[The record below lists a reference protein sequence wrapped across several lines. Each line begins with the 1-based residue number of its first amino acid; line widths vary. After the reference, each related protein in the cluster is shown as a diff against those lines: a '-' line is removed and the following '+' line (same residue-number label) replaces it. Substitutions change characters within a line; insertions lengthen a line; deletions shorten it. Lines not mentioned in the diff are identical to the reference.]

1 MDLPVSKEFILGRK
15 KYKMS
20 SIIINSFFRALTS
33 IDEFEGIKNLT
44 VKQLTTLLVDR
55 LYPEDGVLTWED
67 DKTLKIKFNGKVP
80 VEEETHAV
88 EVSIPV
94 AEPAVEPEVKEIKVK
109 EVKPKLTKEQK
120 AAEKAEK
127 EAKAAEAKAAKELK
141 AAEAKAAK
149 ETKAAK
155 PKAAKAKASAEP
167 VVAEPVVAEPVV
179 AEPVVAEPVVAEPV
193 AEPKATKPKV
203 AKAKF
208 VGNLE
213 KLNPTQDK
221 LWKKVAAESKVEL
234 TDDHKKRFL
243 AHINELDNTEYNT
256 KKLETWMS
264 EFFTPKE
271 EVKTEE
277 REMYVVEYKGKEYFV
292 DDKEDVY
299 ETVPG
304 TDVEKKVGKVGM
316 AYFKD
321 MQMPE

>member
-1 MDLPVSKEFILGRK
+1 
-15 KYKMS
+15 MS
-20 SIIINSFFRALTS
+20 SIIINSFYRALTS
-33 IDEFEGIKNLT
+33 IDEYEGIKNLT
-44 VKQLTTLLVDR
+44 VKQLTTLLVDQ
-55 LYPEDGVLTWED
+55 LYPEDGVLTWENE
-67 DKTLKIKFNGKVP
+67 KTLKIKFNGKVP
-80 VEEETHAV
+80 VEEETHSV
-88 EVSIPV
+88 EITIPV
-94 AEPAVEPEVKEIKVK
+94 AEPVVAEKAPEPEVKEIKVK

-149 ETKAAK
+149 ELKAAK
-155 PKAAKAKASAEP
+155 PKAPKAKESAEPVIAKP
-167 VVAEPVVAEPVV
+167 VVAEPPAPAEPV
-179 AEPVVAEPVVAEPV
+179 V
-193 AEPKATKPKV
+193 AEPKATKPKAV
-203 AKAKF
+203 KAKF

-264 EFFTPKE
+264 EFFAPKE
-271 EVKTEE
+271 PETADV
-277 REMYVVEYKGKEYFV
+277 EMYVVEYKGKEYFV
-292 DDKEDVY
+292 DDNEDVY
-299 ETVPG
+299 ETIPG
-304 TDVEKKVGKVGM
+304 TDSEKKVGKVGL

-321 MQMPE
+321 MEMPE

>member
-1 MDLPVSKEFILGRK
+1 
-15 KYKMS
+15 MS

-94 AEPAVEPEVKEIKVK
+94 AEPEVKEIKVK

-127 EAKAAEAKAAKELK
+127 EAKSAEAKAAKELK

-149 ETKAAK
+149 AAK
-155 PKAAKAKASAEP
+155 PKAAKSKPSAEP
-167 VVAEPVVAEPVV
+167 VAEPVVAEPVV
-179 AEPVVAEPVVAEPV
+179 AVPA

-264 EFFTPKE
+264 EFFAPKE
-271 EVKTEE
+271 PETEE
-277 REMYVVEYKGKEYFV
+277 KEMYVVEYNGKEYFV
-292 DDKEDVY
+292 DNNEDVY

-304 TDVEKKVGKVGM
+304 TDVERKVGKVGM

>member
-1 MDLPVSKEFILGRK
+1 MDLGFFKGTIVGRK

-20 SIIINSFFRALTS
+20 SVIINSFYRALTS
-33 IDEFEGIKNLT
+33 IEENEGIKNLS
-44 VKQLTTLLVDR
+44 VKQLTTLLVDI

-80 VEEETHAV
+80 VEEETQTV
-88 EVSIPV
+88 EVTIPV
-94 AEPAVEPEVKEIKVK
+94 AEPAAPAEPEVKEIKVK

-127 EAKAAEAKAAKELK
+127 EAKAAEAKAAKEQK

-149 ETKAAK
+149 EAKAAAKPKGPKPKESAEPPAPAPAPAPAEPPAPAPAEPKAAK
-155 PKAAKAKASAEP
+155 PKP
-167 VVAEPVVAEPVV
+167 
-179 AEPVVAEPVVAEPV
+179 
-193 AEPKATKPKV
+193 

-213 KLNPTQDK
+213 KLNPTQEK

-234 TDDHKKRFL
+234 TDDHKKQFL

-264 EFFTPKE
+264 EFFAPKE
-271 EVKTEE
+271 EPKTAEV
-277 REMYVVEYKGKEYFV
+277 EMFQVPYKGKEYLV
-292 DDKEDVY
+292 DVEGNVY
-299 ETVPG
+299 EETTGDCP
-304 TDVEKKVGKVGM
+304 VEKKIGKVGM

-321 MQMPE
+321 MEMPE

>member
-1 MDLPVSKEFILGRK
+1 
-15 KYKMS
+15 MS
-20 SIIINSFFRALTS
+20 SIIINSFYRALTS
-33 IDEFEGIKNLT
+33 IDEYEGIKNLT
-44 VKQLTTLLVDR
+44 VKQLTTLLVDQ

-67 DKTLKIKFNGKVP
+67 EKTLKIKFNGKVP
-80 VEEETHAV
+80 VEEETHSV
-88 EVSIPV
+88 EITIPV
-94 AEPAVEPEVKEIKVK
+94 AEPVVAEKAPEPEVKEIKVK

-127 EAKAAEAKAAKELK
+127 EARAAEAKAAKELK

-155 PKAAKAKASAEP
+155 PKAPKAKESAEP
-167 VVAEPVVAEPVV
+167 VVAKPVVAEPPAP
-179 AEPVVAEPVVAEPV
+179 AEPVV
-193 AEPKATKPKV
+193 AEPKATKPKAV
-203 AKAKF
+203 KAKF

-264 EFFTPKE
+264 EFFAPKE
-271 EVKTEE
+271 EPKTADVAMFE
-277 REMYVVEYKGKEYFV
+277 VPYKGKEYLV
-292 DDKEDVY
+292 DDDGNVY
-299 ETVPG
+299 EQTSGDAP
-304 TDVEKKVGKVGM
+304 VEKKIGKVGM

-321 MQMPE
+321 MEMPE

>member
-1 MDLPVSKEFILGRK
+1 
-15 KYKMS
+15 MS
-20 SIIINSFFRALTS
+20 SIIINSFYRALTS
-33 IDEFEGIKNLT
+33 IDEYEGIKNLT
-44 VKQLTTLLVDR
+44 VKQLTTLLVDQ

-67 DKTLKIKFNGKVP
+67 EKTLKIKFNGKVP
-80 VEEETHAV
+80 VEEETHSV
-88 EVSIPV
+88 EITIPV
-94 AEPAVEPEVKEIKVK
+94 AEPVAPEPAPVEPEVKEIKVK

-127 EAKAAEAKAAKELK
+127 EAKAAEAKAAKEQK

-149 ETKAAK
+149 EAKAAAK
-155 PKAAKAKASAEP
+155 PKGPKAKESAEP
-167 VVAEPVVAEPVV
+167 PAPAPAEPAP
-179 AEPVVAEPVVAEPV
+179 
-193 AEPKATKPKV
+193 AEPKVAKPKA

-221 LWKKVAAESKVEL
+221 LWKKVAAEAKVEL

-264 EFFTPKE
+264 EFFAPKE
-271 EVKTEE
+271 ETKTADV
-277 REMYVVEYKGKEYFV
+277 EMFVVEYKGKEYLV
-292 DDKEDVY
+292 DEEENVY
-299 ETVPG
+299 EATSG
-304 TDVEKKVGKVGM
+304 DGLVEKKLGKVGL

-321 MQMPE
+321 MVMPE

>member
-1 MDLPVSKEFILGRK
+1 MDLPVSKETILGRK

-94 AEPAVEPEVKEIKVK
+94 AEPTPEPEVKEIKVK

-127 EAKAAEAKAAKELK
+127 EAKAAEAKAAK

-155 PKAAKAKASAEP
+155 PKAAKAKPS
-167 VVAEPVVAEPVV
+167 

-193 AEPKATKPKV
+193 AEPKAAKPKV

-271 EVKTEE
+271 EVKTAEV
-277 REMYVVEYKGKEYFV
+277 EMYVVEYNGKEYFV
-292 DDKEDVY
+292 DNNEDVY

-321 MQMPE
+321 MVMPE

>member
-1 MDLPVSKEFILGRK
+1 
-15 KYKMS
+15 MS
-20 SIIINSFFRALTS
+20 SIIINSFYRALTS
-33 IDEFEGIKNLT
+33 IDEYEGIKNLS
-44 VKQLTTLLVDR
+44 VKQLTTLLVDQ

-80 VEEETHAV
+80 VEEETQTV
-88 EVSIPV
+88 EITIPV
-94 AEPAVEPEVKEIKVK
+94 AEPAEPAPAESEVKEIKVK

-127 EAKAAEAKAAKELK
+127 EAKAAEAKAAKEQK

-149 ETKAAK
+149 EAKAAAKPKGPKAKESAEPPAPAEPAAPAEPKAAK
-155 PKAAKAKASAEP
+155 PKA
-167 VVAEPVVAEPVV
+167 
-179 AEPVVAEPVVAEPV
+179 
-193 AEPKATKPKV
+193 

-264 EFFTPKE
+264 EFFAPKE
-271 EVKTEE
+271 EPKTADV
-277 REMYVVEYKGKEYFV
+277 EMFVVEYKGKEYFV
-292 DDKEDVY
+292 DENEDVY

-304 TDVEKKVGKVGM
+304 TEVEKKVGKIGL

-321 MQMPE
+321 MVMPE

>member
-1 MDLPVSKEFILGRK
+1 
-15 KYKMS
+15 MS
-20 SIIINSFFRALTS
+20 SIIINSFYRALTS
-33 IDEFEGIKNLT
+33 IDEYEGIKNLT
-44 VKQLTTLLVDR
+44 VKQLTTLLVDQ

-67 DKTLKIKFNGKVP
+67 EKTLKIKFNGKVP
-80 VEEETHAV
+80 VEEETHSV
-88 EVSIPV
+88 EITIPV
-94 AEPAVEPEVKEIKVK
+94 AEPVVAEKAPEPEVKEIKVK

-155 PKAAKAKASAEP
+155 PKAPKAKESAEP
-167 VVAEPVVAEPVV
+167 APAPAPAPTPAPAPAEPV
-179 AEPVVAEPVVAEPV
+179 V
-193 AEPKATKPKV
+193 AEPKATKPKAV
-203 AKAKF
+203 KAKF

-264 EFFTPKE
+264 EFLAPKE
-271 EVKTEE
+271 ETKTADV
-277 REMYVVEYKGKEYFV
+277 EMYVVEYKGKEYFV
-292 DDKEDVY
+292 DENEDVY
-299 ETVPG
+299 ETIPG
-304 TDVEKKVGKVGM
+304 TDVEKKVGKLGM

>member
-1 MDLPVSKEFILGRK
+1 
-15 KYKMS
+15 MS

-94 AEPAVEPEVKEIKVK
+94 AEPEVKEIKVK

-120 AAEKAEK
+120 AAEKEAKAATAKAEK
-127 EAKAAEAKAAKELK
+127 EAKAAK
-141 AAEAKAAK
+141 AAEDKAA
-149 ETKAAK
+149 KAAK
-155 PKAAKAKASAEP
+155 PKAAKAKPS
-167 VVAEPVVAEPVV
+167 

-264 EFFTPKE
+264 DFFAPKE

-277 REMYVVEYKGKEYFV
+277 KEMYVVEYNGKEYFV
-292 DDKEDVY
+292 DNNEDVY
-299 ETVPG
+299 ETIPG

-321 MQMPE
+321 MVMPE